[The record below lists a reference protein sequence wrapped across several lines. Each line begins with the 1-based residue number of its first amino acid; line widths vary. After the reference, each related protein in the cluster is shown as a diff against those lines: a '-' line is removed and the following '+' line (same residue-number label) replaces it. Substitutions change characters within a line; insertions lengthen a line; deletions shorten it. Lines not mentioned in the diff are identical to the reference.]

1 MSVFRSHGGLF
12 ISKFGDVL
20 SFGVLSTEKNEGH
33 FGGVSLTYC
42 KQTDGVDGELIGL
55 SVTHLVN

>member
-1 MSVFRSHGGLF
+1 M
-12 ISKFGDVL
+12 
-20 SFGVLSTEKNEGH
+20 LSTEKNEGH